1 MPFFKQ
7 LSDFLSGRTSSRP
20 LSSPQTSP
28 DPAPPSDATSDHI
41 QRTETSGAWNPGSP
55 VEYGSLHTS
64 LDSLHP
70 VTTAFSNAEGLRH
83 PYEHR
88 PVRPQYR
95 QTVPRSESGMRRLS
109 GNAAHAKSRQRS
121 EAYDE
126 LRLFPP
132 NKWNDPGGIPIVPG
146 QTKSNKPKSPFRPVD
161 TISKGRDSG
170 PVHAQGKPSRL
181 RNSQPGNITG
191 YAGSERPNKRRRQD
205 TLDSSHGK
213 FTKPSDNDVEH
224 PAQDAPRIA
233 GHPPRMS
240 PTLSQSS
247 GKQKK
252 QRNNRRSKVDEYRST
267 ENIVRPSRIQ
277 PSPKRGP
284 LPSFGAPSDDDRDER
299 FTKNATKER
308 RRNNSFISDIG
319 SGAKQERPSKHE
331 ILESVEI
338 INAKSQDTAKKTKMG
353 LFLHDPEI
361 AAKSRRR
368 VSESRE
374 SPDELQ
380 GAVTVRPPP
389 AQIGGKRAEPGS
401 QSMTDLEHLSRDIKP
416 TIFEA
421 SGGSKKGKR
430 KNKKTKASE
439 MSNQRSFRANL
450 VRTGPIEQQASDGKT
465 IEVHIDMT
473 KRTIALCHETDSENV
488 FEAPLSRVRQI
499 LKAEPP
505 SSKVRLMLSKTSE
518 LDNRIDIEFMSST
531 VREEFCCL
539 LGEVDVRDKS
549 SEWMDKAFNKAQREI
564 KQSTNGL
571 KRPSSEGSPEQVPDK
586 QREATKRVKL
596 TDNLRDENGVAA
608 GRQPSPP
615 DAASRECANPSL
627 TAPKPNKTP
636 PSQPKTSPSRVSKSA
651 TDPGVEIPVK
661 KSASS
666 ITTRAMSRLP
676 SAATTVVCD
685 DSDDENTQQPLPAV
699 NTEKWHKPL
708 VYPLVGKKKAE
719 VDVYDLERLRENEFL
734 NDNLIGFY
742 IRFLQD
748 HLERTNSEAAKRVYF
763 FNSFFH
769 DTLMNVPRGKRGIN
783 YEGVQKWTRTVDIFS
798 HDYVVVPINES
809 AHWYVAIICNL
820 PSLQGIVQE
829 GLDSNKP
836 TQGEEESSGPPDSQ
850 VQEIPE
856 TPEPEV
862 TTNKGKEHKHSNGS
876 DSTRAELARQPL
888 ETMKIA
894 DRTED
899 KPVES
904 PAADQEWPELDGSP
918 EGPSKTLSSLTE
930 KATTP
935 EQLDTKEAPQ
945 LPEPSAKP
953 RKQKAKRAGPRYDVC
968 QPIIITFDSLNVPR
982 SPTISSLR
990 EYLYEEA
997 KSKKGIEIDKGL
1009 IKGMRAREIPLQPNY
1024 SDCGLYLL
1032 AYLEKFVQDPD
1043 AFVRKL
1049 LRKEM
1054 DPKSDWPPLKSGLL
1068 RRRLRKFLD
1077 MLYDEQEQLKSH
1089 KISDTD
1095 TMVNKKPVCYLLG
1108 NPVLEDAESESKRS
1122 PRHGKASPNNSED
1135 HASAVNSERHSKA
1148 AVETGSDQE
1157 RSQKTSR
1164 SPVVDAKQSRHH
1176 EAPAEQDV
1184 VLVPDSQPE
1193 AASSKGTSKPA
1204 KTRRQSPVSETQPRP
1219 VVDVKKNAREGND
1232 PDDAVSVVAVET
1244 QVRGTPTR

>member
-7 LSDFLSGRTSSRP
+7 LSDFISRRTSRRP
-20 LSSPQTSP
+20 SSSPQISP

-41 QRTETSGAWNPGSP
+41 QRTETSGAWNTGFPLES
-55 VEYGSLHTS
+55 GSLHTS
-64 LDSLHP
+64 FEGLHP
-70 VTTAFSNAEGLRH
+70 VTTAFSNAEGFRH

-109 GNAAHAKSRQRS
+109 GDTTHAKSRQRS

-132 NKWNDPGGIPIVPG
+132 NKRNDPGGIPIVPG

-170 PVHAQGKPSRL
+170 PVRAQGKQRHL
-181 RNSQPGNITG
+181 RNSQPGSVTG

-205 TLDSSHGK
+205 TLDSIRGN
-213 FTKPSDNDVEH
+213 FQKPSDNDVEH
-224 PAQDAPRIA
+224 PAQQAPRIA
-233 GHPPRMS
+233 GHP
-240 PTLSQSS
+240 LL
-247 GKQKK
+247 
-252 QRNNRRSKVDEYRST
+252 DEYRST
-267 ENIVRPSRIQ
+267 ENIVRPSRTQ
-277 PSPKRGP
+277 PSPKRVP
-284 LPSFGAPSDDDRDER
+284 LPSLGAPSDDDRDEH

-308 RRNNSFISDIG
+308 RRNNSFISDVD

-338 INAKSQDTAKKTKMG
+338 RNTKLQEPAPSTKLG
-353 LFLHDPEI
+353 LILHDQGN
-361 AAKSRRR
+361 AAKPRRR

-389 AQIGGKRAEPGS
+389 PQIGGKRAELGS
-401 QSMTDLEHLSRDIKP
+401 QSTTGREDLSQDIKP
-416 TIFEA
+416 TFFEA
-421 SGGSKKGKR
+421 SGGGKKGKR
-430 KNKKTKASE
+430 KNKKTKASG
-439 MSNQRSFRANL
+439 MSNQRSFGANL
-450 VRTGPIEQQASDGKT
+450 VRYGPSEQQASDGRT
-465 IEVHIDMT
+465 IQVHVDMT
-473 KRTIALCHETDSENV
+473 KRTISMCHETDSENL
-488 FEAPLSRVRQI
+488 FEVPLSRVRHI
-499 LKAEPP
+499 WKAESP
-505 SSKVRLMLSKTSE
+505 SNKVRLELSKTSD
-518 LDNRIDIEFMSST
+518 LDHRIDIEFMSFT
-531 VREEFCCL
+531 VKEEFCCL
-539 LGEVDVRDKS
+539 LGEVPVRDKP
-549 SEWMDKAFNKAQREI
+549 SEWMDKAFNKAQRET
-564 KQSTNGL
+564 KQTTNGL
-571 KRPSSEGSPEQVPDK
+571 KRPPSEGSPEQAPDK
-586 QREATKRVKL
+586 QRDIIKRVKL
-596 TDNLRDENGVAA
+596 TDNLQDENGIVA
-608 GRQPSPP
+608 GRQPSSPP
-615 DAASRECANPSL
+615 DAASRERANPSSL
-627 TAPKPNKTP
+627 TAAKPNKTDT
-636 PSQPKTSPSRVSKSA
+636 SQPESSPIHVSKGA
-651 TDPGVEIPVK
+651 TDSGVEIPVK

-676 SAATTVVCD
+676 STTTTVVCD
-685 DSDDENTQQPLPAV
+685 DSDDERTQQALSAV

-719 VDVYDLERLRENEFL
+719 VDVYDLDRLRENEFL

-820 PSLQGIVQE
+820 PSLQGIAQE
-829 GLDSNKP
+829 GLDSNKSS
-836 TQGEEESSGPPDSQ
+836 QGEKEPSGPPDSQ

-862 TTNKGKEHKHSNGS
+862 ATNKDKEDKQVNGS
-876 DSTRAELARQPL
+876 DTAIAEFARRSF
-888 ETMKIA
+888 ETMNIA
-894 DRTED
+894 DGPAND
-899 KPVES
+899 KPAES
-904 PAADQEWPELDGSP
+904 PSADQEWPELEGSP
-918 EGPSKTLSSLTE
+918 ERPSKTLSSLME
-930 KATTP
+930 KAETSEKP
-935 EQLDTKEAPQ
+935 ETKEAAQ
-945 LPEPSAKP
+945 LPEPSGKP

-968 QPIIITFDSLNVPR
+968 QPIIITFDSLDVSR

-997 KSKKGIEIDKGL
+997 KSKKGIEIEKGL

-1043 AFVRKL
+1043 VFVRKL
-1049 LRKEM
+1049 LQKQM
-1054 DPKSDWPPLKSGLL
+1054 DPKADWPPLKSGLL

-1077 MLYDEQEQLKSH
+1077 MLYDEQEQLKRH
-1089 KISDTD
+1089 EISDQD
-1095 TMVNKKPVCYLLG
+1095 TMVNKTPVCYLLG
-1108 NPVLEDAESESKRS
+1108 RPVLKNAESESKRS
-1122 PRHGKASPNNSED
+1122 PGLEKALPEIAKRSED
-1135 HASAVNSERHSKA
+1135 HAPAVHSEPQSKAEVETGPNQDMSKA
-1148 AVETGSDQE
+1148 A
-1157 RSQKTSR
+1157 RR
-1164 SPVVDAKQSRHH
+1164 SPAVDAKQSQSH
-1176 EAPAEQDV
+1176 EAGSSKRPVEQDV

-1193 AASSKGTSKPA
+1193 AASSKA
-1204 KTRRQSPVSETQPRP
+1204 KTKASLSRRQTPESETQPRT
-1219 VVDVKKNAREGND
+1219 VVDVKEDGV
-1232 PDDAVSVVAVET
+1232 VSVVADET

>member
-1 MPFFKQ
+1 MPLFKQ

-20 LSSPQTSP
+20 PSSPQTSP

-41 QRTETSGAWNPGSP
+41 QRTETSGAWNSGSP
-55 VEYGSLHTS
+55 IEYGSLHTS
-64 LDSLHP
+64 LESLDP

-95 QTVPRSESGMRRLS
+95 QTVPRSDSGMRRLS
-109 GNAAHAKSRQRS
+109 GDTTHAKSRQRS

-170 PVHAQGKPSRL
+170 PVRAQGKPNRL
-181 RNSQPGNITG
+181 RNSQPGNVTG

-205 TLDSSHGK
+205 TLDSSRGN

-224 PAQDAPRIA
+224 PAQEAPRIA

-284 LPSFGAPSDDDRDER
+284 LPNFGAPSDDDRDER

-308 RRNNSFISDIG
+308 RRNNSFIADVD
-319 SGAKQERPSKHE
+319 SGAEQERPDKHE
-331 ILESVEI
+331 ILQSVEI
-338 INAKSQDTAKKTKMG
+338 INAKSQDPANKTKMG
-353 LFLHDPEI
+353 LRHDPEI
-361 AAKSRRR
+361 AANPRRR

-389 AQIGGKRAEPGS
+389 AQIGDKRAELGS
-401 QSMTDLEHLSRDIKP
+401 QRTTGREHQPQDIKP
-416 TIFEA
+416 TLFEA
-421 SGGSKKGKR
+421 SGPSKKGKR
-430 KNKKTKASE
+430 KNKKTKAFE
-439 MSNQRSFRANL
+439 MSNQRSFKAKL
-450 VRTGPIEQQASDGKT
+450 VRTGPIEQQASDGKSV
-465 IEVHIDMT
+465 EVHVDMT
-473 KRTIALCHETDSENV
+473 KRTIALCQETGLENV

-499 LKAEPP
+499 LKAESPNN
-505 SSKVRLMLSKTSE
+505 KVRLVLSKTSE
-518 LDNRIDIEFMSST
+518 LDNRIDIEFMSFT
-531 VREEFCCL
+531 VKEEFCCL

-549 SEWMDKAFNKAQREI
+549 SEWMDKAFNKAQRET
-564 KQSTNGL
+564 KQSTNGM
-571 KRPSSEGSPEQVPDK
+571 KRPSSESGLEQVPDK
-586 QREATKRVKL
+586 QRDTTKRVKL

-615 DAASRECANPSL
+615 DAASRERANPSL
-627 TAPKPNKTP
+627 TAPKPNKSN
-636 PSQPKTSPSRVSKSA
+636 PSQPESSPSRVSKSA

-676 SAATTVVCD
+676 SATTVVCD
-685 DSDDENTQQPLPAV
+685 DSDDENTQPPLPAV

-719 VDVYDLERLRENEFL
+719 VDVYDLDRLRENEFL

-748 HLERTNSEAAKRVYF
+748 HLERTNSDAAKRVYF

-783 YEGVQKWTRTVDIFS
+783 YDGVQKWTRTVDIFS

-829 GLDSNKP
+829 GLDPNES
-836 TQGEEESSGPPDSQ
+836 TQGEKEPSGPPDSQ
-850 VQEIPE
+850 VQEISE

-862 TTNKGKEHKHSNGS
+862 ATNKDKEEKHATGS
-876 DSTRAELARQPL
+876 GPTRAELARRSL
-888 ETMKIA
+888 ETMRIA
-894 DRTED
+894 DGAGKD
-899 KPVES
+899 QPAES
-904 PAADQEWPELDGSP
+904 PAADQEWPELEASP
-918 EGPSKTLSSLTE
+918 ERPSKTLSSLTE
-930 KATTP
+930 NATTP
-935 EQLDTKEAPQ
+935 EKLDTKEAAQ

-997 KSKKGIEIDKGL
+997 KSKKGVEIDKGL
-1009 IKGMRAREIPLQPNY
+1009 IKGMRARDIPLQPNY

-1043 AFVRKL
+1043 VFVRKL
-1049 LRKEM
+1049 LQKEM
-1054 DPKSDWPPLKSGLL
+1054 DSKDDWPPLKSGLL

-1077 MLYDEQEQLKSH
+1077 MLYDEQEQLKRH
-1089 KISDTD
+1089 EISDKD

-1108 NPVLEDAESESKRS
+1108 SPVLEGAESESKRS
-1122 PRHGKASPNNSED
+1122 PRKKEPSNGSED
-1135 HASAVNSERHSKA
+1135 LAQAVNSERQSQSEA
-1148 AVETGSDQE
+1148 ETSAGQDKPKEIQ
-1157 RSQKTSR
+1157 R
-1164 SPVVDAKQSRHH
+1164 SPVVDTKESRHP
-1176 EAPAEQDV
+1176 EASPEKDV

-1193 AASSKGTSKPA
+1193 AAPPKTKSKSSKP
-1204 KTRRQSPVSETQPRP
+1204 RRQSPESETQPRT
-1219 VVDVKKNAREGND
+1219 VVHNEEDAPEGHS
-1232 PDDAVSVVAVET
+1232 PDDGVRVVAVET